1 MIVIDSSVLIDY
13 ARKEVKLLRLFR
25 KLKLAVCG
33 VARAELLAGSRSVVE
48 RAKYITIL
56 NNLAQVATPESLWGV
71 VGDYAA
77 LLGSNGVTI
86 PLSDV
91 IIAAVAIATGLEL
104 WTRDKHFKLIQL
116 FLTALK
122 LFQEPP

>member
-1 MIVIDSSVLIDY
+1 
-13 ARKEVKLLRLFR
+13 
-25 KLKLAVCG
+25 
-33 VARAELLAGSRSVVE
+33 VE